1 MKPSIFSSIIVLPLF
16 ITLVSAQDEQVNAG
30 AEEITILPT
39 LVIRGQEKANLR
51 PVMTYESPISNLDF

>member
-30 AEEITILPT
+30 AEEITISPT
-39 LVIRGQEKANLR
+39 LVIRGQESKSTPGDDVRIADLKLR
-51 PVMTYESPISNLDF
+51 F